1 MRDSSGDFVQRFL
14 FEDLDVSGVMVR
26 LSQSWQQMQSR
37 RGYSAPIRNLLGELA
52 AVTVLIGNNLKQPGR
67 ISVQLRGDG
76 PLSLLL
82 VECTQALRLRGVAR
96 AEPTPDSPRLPDLF
110 GDGQLALTMADD
122 DGRSVYQSIVPLDG
136 ETVAEVFEHYLSQS
150 VQHPASLMLAA
161 DREHAV
167 GLLLQK
173 LPGADLRDSDGW
185 ARVMQL
191 AATVTARE
199 LAVVPP
205 VELLPRLFPE
215 EAIRL
220 FGARTAH
227 YHCPED
233 RDKVR
238 NMLRTLGRDE
248 VNAILREHGEVV
260 IHDEVCNHDYRFDA
274 DEIAALFPPADPPP
288 TLH

>member
-1 MRDSSGDFVQRFL
+1 MREPEGDFVQRFL
-14 FEDLDVSGVMVR
+14 FEDLDISGVMVR
-26 LSQSWQQMQSR
+26 LSRSWREMQSR
-37 RGYSAPIRNLLGELA
+37 RDYPAPIRALLGELA
-52 AVTVLIGNNLKQPGR
+52 AVSVLIGSNLKQPGR
-67 ISVQLRGDG
+67 VSVQLRGDG
-76 PLSLLL
+76 ALSLLL
-82 VECTQALRLRGVAR
+82 VECTQALRLRGMAR
-96 AEPTPDSPRLPDLF
+96 AEPVTDSLRLPELF
-110 GDGQLALTMADD
+110 GDGQLTLTMQDD

-161 DREHAV
+161 GQDHAV

-205 VELLPRLFPE
+205 VELLQRVFPE
-215 EAIRL
+215 ETIRV
-220 FGARTAH
+220 FDAKPAR

-238 NMLRTLGRDE
+238 NMLRSLGREE

-260 IHDEVCNHDYRFDA
+260 IHDEVCNHDYRFDTS
-274 DEIAALFPPADPPP
+274 EIEALFPPVDPPP